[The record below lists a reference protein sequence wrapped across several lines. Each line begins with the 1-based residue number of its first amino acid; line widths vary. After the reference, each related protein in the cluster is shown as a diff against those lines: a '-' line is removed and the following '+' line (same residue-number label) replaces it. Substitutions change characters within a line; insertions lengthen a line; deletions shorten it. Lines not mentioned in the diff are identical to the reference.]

1 MNTAGMVQSSL
12 CSHGS
17 SCDVVLP
24 LGICEKQGMER
35 LAAVLCLGRR
45 GIWLSAAQPGSLP
58 AAIKPAVQQ
67 QQGCELQGSCPFH
80 ACFCTICG
88 SMRRMLLPA
97 GSQASIDIWDRRVMQ
112 AAGSLMTQHLRYVPR
127 FGTAA
132 VPLIWPCSLSNHGCF
147 QLIQGLA

>member
-1 MNTAGMVQSSL
+1 MNTAGMVQSGL
-12 CSHGS
+12 RSHGS

-67 QQGCELQGSCPFH
+67 QQGCELQGSCPLP
-80 ACFCTICG
+80 
-88 SMRRMLLPA
+88 RMLLHYLWVDEA
-97 GSQASIDIWDRRVMQ
+97 HAAARRQ
-112 AAGSLMTQHLRYVPR
+112 PGQH
-127 FGTAA
+127 
-132 VPLIWPCSLSNHGCF
+132 
-147 QLIQGLA
+147 